1 MDIESKINLIN
12 MLKEERLVERTG
24 LRWNIKPVWQ
34 GNNTSQ
40 FQQLREQSTIKS
52 NARLLAYTKD

>member
-1 MDIESKINLIN
+1 